1 MQKAPLVL
9 IVENNKYAY
18 STPTSK
24 QTANTRFV
32 DRAAAYGCFGE
43 QVDGNDVL
51 AVYEAT
57 RRAIE
62 RARAGRGPTLIE
74 ADTMRMRGHA
84 EHDDMKYVPQSML
97 EQWAARDPI
106 PRYEK
111 RLLAAHV
118 AAQAD
123 LDEIG
128 ARIDAGLQEDLAAAE
143 ASPMPD
149 PESGLDGVYADRSVA
164 PPTPLLVVEWESR
177 KGRG

>member
-1 MQKAPLVL
+1 
-9 IVENNKYAY
+9 
-18 STPTSK
+18 
-24 QTANTRFV
+24 
-32 DRAAAYGCFGE
+32 
-43 QVDGNDVL
+43 
-51 AVYEAT
+51 
-57 RRAIE
+57 
-62 RARAGRGPTLIE
+62 
-74 ADTMRMRGHA
+74 
-84 EHDDMKYVPQSML
+84 MKYVPQSML

>member
-1 MQKAPLVL
+1 
-9 IVENNKYAY
+9 
-18 STPTSK
+18 
-24 QTANTRFV
+24 
-32 DRAAAYGCFGE
+32 
-43 QVDGNDVL
+43 VDGNDVL

-84 EHDDMKYVPQSML
+84 EHDDMKYVPPALL

-111 RLLAAHV
+111 RLLAAH
-118 AAQAD
+118 AATQED
-123 LDEIG
+123 LD
-128 ARIDAGLQEDLAAAE
+128 RIVSALDASLQEDLAAAE

-149 PESGLDGVYADRSVA
+149 SESGLDGVYADRSVP
-164 PPTPLLVVEWESR
+164 PPTPLLVVEWEAR
-177 KGRG
+177 KGRR